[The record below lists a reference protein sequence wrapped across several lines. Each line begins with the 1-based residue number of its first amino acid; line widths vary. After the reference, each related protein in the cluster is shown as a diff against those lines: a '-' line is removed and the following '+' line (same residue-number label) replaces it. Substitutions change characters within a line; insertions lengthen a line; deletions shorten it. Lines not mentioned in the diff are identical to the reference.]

1 MQLLAKGSRAVI
13 TAQNI
18 DFRQRIVETATRN
31 VEIRNFCG

>member
-1 MQLLAKGSRAVI
+1 MQLSAKGSRAVI

-18 DFRQRIVETATRN
+18 DFHQRFVETATRN